1 MNTLKTD
8 KNTKKRNKIKNWL
21 FEITSVFEGMKS
33 ENYLKVI

>member
-8 KNTKKRNKIKNWL
+8 KNTKKMKNKNWL